1 MKYSAFALSILLAAV
16 CDVSA
21 QVTVELLPEQDDFMP
36 DEAMMIGV
44 RIVNHSGQT
53 LHLGKDADWLTF
65 DIESKQGFIVSK
77 TGDVPV
83 VQEFDLP
90 SSKMATKHVD
100 LEPYFNVDK
109 VGRYTITATVRIK
122 DWGGAI
128 TSDPKNIDVV
138 PGVKLWEQEVGLP
151 PASPGEHGEPEVRK
165 YALEQTPYAQH
176 MRLYLRLT
184 DASESQV
191 FKVFQLGP
199 MLSFSRP
206 EPQLDGL
213 NNLHLLYQSGSHTF
227 LYTVVN
233 PQGTIVLRQTY
244 DYASARPML
253 KEDKAGK
260 IFVEGGIRK
269 FGEKDIPRSEEPLP
283 AVAPPTAGQ

>member
-1 MKYSAFALSILLAAV
+1 
-16 CDVSA
+16 
-21 QVTVELLPEQDDFMP
+21 MP
-36 DEAMMIGV
+36 DEAIVVGV

-65 DIESKQGFIVSK
+65 DAESKQGFIVSK

-100 LEPYFNVDK
+100 LEPYFKMDK

-122 DWGGAI
+122 DWGATI

-176 MRLYLRLT
+176 MKLYLRLT

-213 NNLHLLYQSGSHTF
+213 NNLHLLYQSGSHAF

-233 PQGTIVLRQTY
+233 PQGTIVLRQSY

-253 KEDKAGK
+253 KEDKSGK
-260 IFVEGGIRK
+260 ILVEGGVRR
-269 FGEKDIPRSEEPLP
+269 FAETDIPRAEEPP
-283 AVAPPTAGQ
+283 PTIAPPTAGQ